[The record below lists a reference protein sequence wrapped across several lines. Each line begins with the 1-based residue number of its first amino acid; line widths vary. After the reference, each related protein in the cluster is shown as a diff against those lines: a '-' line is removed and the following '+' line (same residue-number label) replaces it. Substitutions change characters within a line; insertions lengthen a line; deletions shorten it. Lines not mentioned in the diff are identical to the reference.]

1 MKKKNQKGQTS
12 VEYLLMVVVAL
23 VLGFTFKKRMDEYFF
38 KSPNSFIAKSLRNY
52 KALFAGSVN
61 GRPYK
66 RFQVI
71 QVRKTR

>member
-1 MKKKNQKGQTS
+1 
-12 VEYLLMVVVAL
+12 MVVVSL
-23 VLGFTFKKRMDEYFF
+23 VLGFTFKKKMDEYFL

-52 KALFAGSVN
+52 RTLFAGSEN

>member
-1 MKKKNQKGQTS
+1 MSKKNQKGQTS

-52 KALFAGSVN
+52 KVLFSGTVN

-66 RFQVI
+66 RFQVMQI
-71 QVRKTR
+71 KKSR